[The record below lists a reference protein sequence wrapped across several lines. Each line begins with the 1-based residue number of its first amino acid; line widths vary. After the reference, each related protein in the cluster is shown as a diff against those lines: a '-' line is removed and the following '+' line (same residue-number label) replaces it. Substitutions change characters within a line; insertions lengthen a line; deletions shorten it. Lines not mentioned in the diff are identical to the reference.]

1 MWPFGNDKRAKL
13 AEVHGVEAI
22 TVAKE
27 RAAKA
32 SELRLARKVD
42 RMLKA
47 LREAPIDVGLES
59 IGDALAGNPEER

>member
-1 MWPFGNDKRAKL
+1 MWPFRNQRQAKL
-13 AEVHGVEAI
+13 AEVQGVEAI

-32 SELRLARKVD
+32 SELRLKRKVE

-47 LREAPIDVGLES
+47 LQEAPIDVGLKS
-59 IGDALAGNPEER
+59 IGDDLAGNPGER

>member
-1 MWPFGNDKRAKL
+1 MWPFRNGSQAKL
-13 AEVHGVEAI
+13 AEVQGVEAI

-32 SELRLARKVD
+32 SELRLKRKVE

-47 LREAPIDVGLES
+47 LQEAPIDLGLQA
-59 IGDALAGNPEER
+59 IGDDLAGNREER

>member
-1 MWPFGNDKRAKL
+1 MWPFKNGKQAKL
-13 AEVHGVEAI
+13 AEVQGVEAI

-32 SELRLARKVD
+32 SELRLKRKLE

-47 LREAPIDVGLES
+47 LQEAPIDAGLQS

>member
-1 MWPFGNDKRAKL
+1 MWPFRNGKQAKL
-13 AEVHGVEAI
+13 AEVQGVEAI

-32 SELRLARKVD
+32 SQLRLARKVE

-47 LREAPIDVGLES
+47 VQEAPIDLGLQS
-59 IGDALAGNPEER
+59 IGNDLAGNPEER